1 MMFRSVLR
9 AEKPV
14 TGKYSF
20 VPAIFFAI
28 FVLATVAMI
37 HGESPSLQHIKI
49 GARCAASG
57 LGKFGERIA
66 QIGDTDC
73 MDFDAMFA
81 AGRDAARQLASPP
94 TSGNRAHR
102 PERVPLFG
110 SLSASL

>member
-9 AEKPV
+9 AKKPV
-14 TGKYSF
+14 TGTYSF

-28 FVLATVAMI
+28 FVLATVTMM

-73 MDFDAMFA
+73 MDAMFA
-81 AGRDAARQLASPP
+81 AGKDTARQPASPP

-110 SLSASL
+110 SLSVSL